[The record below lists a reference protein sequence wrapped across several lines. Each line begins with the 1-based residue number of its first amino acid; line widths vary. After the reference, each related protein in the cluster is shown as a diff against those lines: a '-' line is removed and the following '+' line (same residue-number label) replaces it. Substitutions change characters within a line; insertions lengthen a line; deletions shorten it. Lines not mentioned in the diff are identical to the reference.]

1 MPDPMRSEDVHLK
14 DRRRVVVRPT
24 RMGDE
29 EALLGNINL
38 VCAEDVYLMMD
49 EVPWDLEAERK
60 WLSKFDGEDTVLF
73 VAEQG
78 GSIVGQADCHRGA
91 YPKIRHTGTIGI
103 AIRDSWREVGLGW
116 ILMNRVLEWMRQR
129 GFEKAC
135 LSVFATND
143 RAKGLYVSLGFVEEG
158 VRRRQLKIRGEYVD
172 EIEMGLWLAEK

>member
-14 DRRRVVVRPT
+14 DRRRVVVRPA

-49 EVPWDLEAERK
+49 EVPWDLERERA
-60 WLSKFDGEDTVLF
+60 WLSKFDGEDNVLF

-103 AIRDSWREVGLGW
+103 AIRDGWREVGLGW
-116 ILMNRVLEWMRQR
+116 VLMNRVLEWMRVKEITDYRDVTRVIDLYYANKEVVMQR
-129 GFEKAC
+129 
-135 LSVFATND
+135 
-143 RAKGLYVSLGFVEEG
+143 
-158 VRRRQLKIRGEYVD
+158 VD
-172 EIEMGLWLAEK
+172 AERFHMLR